1 MTTPQRIAVVTGAG
15 QGLGLETCR
24 LLSAQGYRV
33 VLTARSEEAVSRGLS
48 DLGDT
53 EGVEGRLLDVSDQAA
68 VDAFFQL
75 LMNRHGR
82 IDVLLNNAGRIYGG
96 YDEGLEETTAERIAE
111 AVDNNALSAWRMIQR
126 ALPAMNAAGY
136 GRIVNVSSGMGGL
149 TEMGSG
155 AVPYRLSK
163 TAMNAI
169 TRIASNEARG
179 DVKVNAVC
187 PGWVRTAMGGE
198 GAPRSPAEGAA
209 GILWAVTLPSD
220 GPNGGF
226 FRDGKPIN
234 W

>member
-1 MTTPQRIAVVTGAG
+1 MTTSERIAVVTGAG

-24 LLSAQGYRV
+24 LLAAQDHRV
-33 VLTARSEEAVSRGLS
+33 VLTARREAAVGRGLS
-48 DLGDT
+48 SLGGVD
-53 EGVEGRLLDVSDQAA
+53 GVEGRVLDVSQQAS
-68 VDAFFQL
+68 VDGFFQW
-75 LMNRHGR
+75 LMGDHGR
-82 IDVLLNNAGRIYGG
+82 IDVLVNNAGRVYGG
-96 YDEGLEETTAERIAE
+96 NEESLEETTAERIGE

-169 TRIASNEARG
+169 TRIASQEARG

-187 PGWVRTAMGGE
+187 PGWVRTAMGGA
-198 GAPRSPAEGAA
+198 GAPRSLAEGAA
-209 GILWAVTLPSD
+209 GILWAATLPAD

-226 FRDGKPIN
+226 FRDGQPIA